1 MKRKVLGITL
11 ALVLA
16 LVGTAALMAYVEKAK
31 DDAVEDTEQVQVLV
45 VTDTIPVGANLD
57 DIEAATAL
65 NDVPAR
71 LVVDDAL
78 TSLEGLNPALV
89 AGVEMQEGE
98 QLLSSRL
105 LDPSVLSRVDV
116 PEGLQEITLS
126 LAPERAVGGVL
137 RPGEHV
143 GILLSFDPFEN
154 GGATDPNVP
163 GDTTPTSIEPRR
175 TPNVTNLTLQQVLV
189 TSVQYSVVDSQRRT
203 DSATEDTVDEPAPV
217 TTVNEAPSQVLLVT
231 LAVTTSQAEQIT
243 FAAEFGH
250 IWLTRQNDETDPDGS
265 RIITLDQVYVTVP
278 ENE

>member
-31 DDAVEDTEQVQVLV
+31 DDAVEDSEQVQVLV
-45 VTDTIPVGANLD
+45 VTDSIPVGANLD
-57 DIEAATAL
+57 EIEAATEL
-65 NDVPAR
+65 NDVPSR

-78 TSLEGLNPALV
+78 TSLEGLNPVLV
-89 AGVEMQEGE
+89 AGVTMQPGE
-98 QLLSSRL
+98 QLLASRL
-105 LDPSVLSRVDV
+105 LDPSVLSRVEV
-116 PEGLQEITLS
+116 PEGLQEITIG

-143 GILLSFDPFEN
+143 GILLSFDPFQN
-154 GGATDPNVP
+154 GSDAEEPAP
-163 GDTTPTSIEPRR
+163 GETAEPRR
-175 TPNVTNLTLQQVLV
+175 SPNMTNLTLTQVLV
-189 TSVQYSVVDSQRRT
+189 TSVQFSVVDSQRREEATATT
-203 DSATEDTVDEPAPV
+203 DGESATV

-231 LAVTTSQAEQIT
+231 LAVTTAEAEQIT

-250 IWLTRQNDETDPDGS
+250 IWLTRQNDETDPEGS
-265 RIITLDQVYVTVP
+265 RIITLDQVYITVP